1 MLVTSVL
8 HNLKRLKA
16 NCMDKEKQ
24 KSYLEL
30 QVVWKDDDMFELKVT
45 ASNGR
50 YFGITEVYD
59 TTESL
64 LNFAY
69 LLIDFPNDNREI
81 IHETGFKDGYAYF
94 SMNFYCID
102 NSGHIGVEIYLE
114 DNVATEFRHEEKNK
128 LKLEIIVEPSAID
141 NFQKE
146 LSQLATTQKGIA
158 ILYGRDN

>member
-1 MLVTSVL
+1 MD
-8 HNLKRLKA
+8 KDRLK
-16 NCMDKEKQ
+16 
-24 KSYLEL
+24 SFLEL
-30 QVVWKDDDMFELKVT
+30 KIVWKDDDMFALKVT

-64 LNFAY
+64 LGFART
-69 LLIDFPNDNREI
+69 L
-81 IHETGFKDGYAYF
+81 TGFPKDDNKKSFHEAGNKNGYAYF

-102 NSGHIGVEIYLE
+102 NAGHIGVEINLE
-114 DNVATEFRHEEKNK
+114 DTVATEFRHEEKDK
-128 LKLEIIVEPSAID
+128 LKLEIIVEPYAID

-158 ILYGRDN
+158 ILYGRDNRLDH

>member
-1 MLVTSVL
+1 MDKD
-8 HNLKRLKA
+8 NLK
-16 NCMDKEKQ
+16 
-24 KSYLEL
+24 SFLEL
-30 QVVWKDDDMFELKVT
+30 KIVWKDDDMFELKAT

-50 YFGITEVYD
+50 YFGTTEVYD

-64 LNFAY
+64 FSFARTLVGFPRNNKK
-69 LLIDFPNDNREI
+69 LLYEAGN
-81 IHETGFKDGYAYF
+81 KDGYAYF

-102 NSGHIGVEIYLE
+102 NAGHIGVEINLE
-114 DNVATEFRHEEKNK
+114 DNVATEFRHEEKDK

-158 ILYGRDN
+158 ILYGRDNRLDN